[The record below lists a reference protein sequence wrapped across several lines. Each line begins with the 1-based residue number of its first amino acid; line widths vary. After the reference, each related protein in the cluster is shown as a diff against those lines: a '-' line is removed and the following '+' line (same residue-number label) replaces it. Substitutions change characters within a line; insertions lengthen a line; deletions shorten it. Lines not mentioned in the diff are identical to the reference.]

1 MEIERFRDQDVLLT
15 FEEAAA
21 LLRVSRATM
30 YRLLESGR
38 LVGHKVGRGWRFYRT
53 DLHSFV
59 TASPGF
65 ERNGPAEAQADE
77 IPSWSHKG

>member
-1 MEIERFRDQDVLLT
+1 MEIEYVRDQDVLLT

-59 TASPGF
+59 TASPGL
-65 ERNGPAEAQADE
+65 ERNGPGKVQPTDTSSSAQE
-77 IPSWSHKG
+77 C